1 MKRNRQQIFSE
12 ILEICGDGAN
22 KTKIVYNAN
31 LNFKSATSYLQDLIK
46 NNLIEVNQSVYQT
59 TLKGERLLE
68 IINQVN
74 ELLYGQRE
82 NDAVRFSILDDQGTE
97 ASLAGE

>member
-12 ILEICGDGAN
+12 ILEICREGAN

-31 LNFKSATSYLQDLIK
+31 LNFKSATSYLQALIK
-46 NNLIEVNQSVYQT
+46 NNLIEVNQGVYQT
-59 TLKGERLLE
+59 TLKGESLLE

-74 ELLYGQRE
+74 EQLYGQRE
-82 NDAVRFSILDDQGTE
+82 NDAVHFSILDDQGTE
-97 ASLAGE
+97 VSLAGE